1 MLDGSGRAGGKCA
14 PLRRVHGRSD
24 RVLEPWAGLGFISS
38 VAAQV
43 EGVERVISF
52 EANPDRLP
60 LIAETTG

>member
-1 MLDGSGRAGGKCA
+1 M
-14 PLRRVHGRSD
+14 
-24 RVLEPWAGLGFISS
+24 LEPWAGLGFISS